1 MLSEYV
7 NTHRTAAL
15 LSFITA
21 VLLVP
26 LGFWARHLHV
36 GPGVVPVWD
45 AQGRSF
51 WLGGL
56 ALAALCGILFQRF
69 DHEAEYALETASA
82 RHIRYEAVSEF
93 ATSWIFPALTTFS
106 LVMLLGVYHSVITI
120 ISVGIL
126 AFVVLVAGAVLRHH
140 LYDADDQTRVR
151 ARTVYNILMHSL
163 AFLTLSMVYINKARS
178 LFSATTVLLLAVLLF
193 VQLTEGEDALFAR
206 RLVYALAG
214 GVMLGEITWALNY
227 WKATGWTGGAALLVF
242 FYLAAGLISTQLR
255 RGVVQR
261 DLVEYGGVALCAF
274 AIVVYSVLR

>member
-1 MLSEYV
+1 MLSEHL
-7 NTHRTAAL
+7 NTHRTAVL
-15 LSFITA
+15 LSLVTA

-26 LGFWARHLHV
+26 LGFWARYLHV

-51 WLGGL
+51 WIAGL
-56 ALAALCGILFQRF
+56 AIAALSGFLFQRF
-69 DHEAEYALETASA
+69 DREAEYALETASA

-93 ATSWIFPALTTFS
+93 PTSWIYPTLTTFS
-106 LVMLLGVYHSVITI
+106 FVMLIGVYHGAITI
-120 ISVGIL
+120 IGVTIL
-126 AFVVLVAGAVLRHH
+126 AFAALVAGAILRHH
-140 LYDADDQTRVR
+140 LYDADDETRAH
-151 ARTVYNILMHSL
+151 ARTIFNILMHGL
-163 AFLTLSMVYINKARS
+163 AFLALSMVYINKVRS

-261 DLVEYGGVALCAF
+261 DLVEYGGVALFAF
-274 AIVVYSVLR
+274 GIVVYSVLR